1 MNDDQIVDEVREIR
15 ERLAEKH
22 NFNLEAIFNDLR
34 KRQSKV
40 QKRLVHRKPR
50 KIVEQTKA
58 TPDRNSAT
66 LHPGR

>member
-1 MNDDQIVDEVREIR
+1 MYDDQLVDEVRKIR

-22 NFNLEAIFNDLR
+22 NFNLETIFSDLR
-34 KRQSKV
+34 KRQNKV

-58 TPDRNSAT
+58 TPDRNST
-66 LHPGR
+66 SLHPGR